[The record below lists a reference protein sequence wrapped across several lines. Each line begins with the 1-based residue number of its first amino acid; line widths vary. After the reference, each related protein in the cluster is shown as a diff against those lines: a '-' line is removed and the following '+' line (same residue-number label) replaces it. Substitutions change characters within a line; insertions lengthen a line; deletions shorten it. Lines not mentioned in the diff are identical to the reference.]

1 MSPQEFWNIVEVRQP
16 PKMIGA
22 MKKDTFD
29 ELRAMLHTDEENVDA

>member
-22 MKKDTFD
+22 MKRDTFD
-29 ELRAMLHTDEENVDA
+29 ELRAMLHNDEEKS